1 MRDAAGRVADAYG
14 VTSLPETFFISR
26 TGDVIGHVAGSPS
39 VRQMEL
45 GTAAAR
51 AGRTFGS
58 EQGGSREPR
67 R

>member
-1 MRDAAGRVADAYG
+1 MANAYG
-14 VTSLPETFFISR
+14 VRSLPETFFISS
-26 TGDVIGHVAGSPS
+26 TGDLIGHVSGTPS

-58 EQGGSREPR
+58 EQGGSRVPR
-67 R
+67 N